1 MEELVKHFAVV
12 NKTTSIVENVIVAY
26 DDFKSVYEAQ
36 NKDFA
41 LIEYI
46 DKPINDEDVAR
57 IGETYIPEVG
67 FIFVSKAVPT
77 IIPKSI
83 TMRQA
88 RLYLLSLGLLDE
100 VEAIVSQDR
109 AWQIEWEYSSE
120 VLRSN
125 QLISAMQSSLN
136 LTDEAVDNIFMEAS
150 KL

>member
-36 NKDFA
+36 NKDFV

-46 DKPINDEDVAR
+46 EKPINDDEVAR
-57 IGETYIPEVG
+57 IGETYIEGIGFRFDSPE
-67 FIFVSKAVPT
+67 P
-77 IIPKSI
+77 IIVVPKSI

-88 RLYLLSLGLLDE
+88 RLYLLSIGKLDDVELL
-100 VEAIVSQDR
+100 VQGNK
-109 AWQIEWEYSSE
+109 AWYIEWEYANE
-120 VLRSN
+120 VLRTN
-125 QLISAMQSSLN
+125 QLIPALQQSLGLS
-136 LTDEAVDNIFMEAS
+136 DSDIDSMFMEAS